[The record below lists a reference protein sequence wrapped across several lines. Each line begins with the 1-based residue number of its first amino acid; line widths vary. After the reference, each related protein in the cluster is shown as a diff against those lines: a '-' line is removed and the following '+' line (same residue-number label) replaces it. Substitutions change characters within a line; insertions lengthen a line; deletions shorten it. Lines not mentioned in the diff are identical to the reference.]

1 MWKDGSM
8 MQFPLYLHFAFDFK
22 AAIAN
27 QVIEE
32 ILYDPDRDSEF
43 LLAELQKLSIGPSKE

>member
-1 MWKDGSM
+1 